1 MSEVLELVVTSE
13 AEARDYFE
21 VAMAGG
27 FDNLSVLIKFDGWPS
42 LDIDIE
48 GDRYHSSLPTGV
60 LKALIEYQSAIN
72 RAYASIVYG
81 KTAKSMTEEDR
92 KEIELVFNVH
102 EGSTET
108 DAKLWDTLTELGAK
122 AIERMTGKQLV
133 MTVLGAA
140 FLASATYGS
149 VHWMDTNAA
158 IQADANK
165 QQMVTQI
172 LTQNEHL
179 AQLQADLAKASLTLV
194 KGAYDANKI
203 SYGDVE
209 LSKHQIEAINQRG
222 RETTAVTR
230 VDGAYEVVQLK
241 RFDDKWRVVL
251 YSERTGQI
259 QTDLFKGQNAAAC
272 IEEISL
278 AFAKHTPVELLVL
291 GRYKAGVIQ
300 AATILGSNQSGL
312 LEPEAAQAGGNTDDE
327 EASD

>member
-1 MSEVLELVVTSE
+1 MSDVVELVIQSE
-13 AEARDYFE
+13 EQAQGYFQQ
-21 VAMAGG
+21 ALDGA

-48 GDRYHSSLPTGV
+48 GPRYHSSLPTGV

-72 RAYASIVYG
+72 RAYASIAYG

-92 KEIELVFNVH
+92 KEVELVFNVH
-102 EGSTET
+102 EGSTDT
-108 DAKLWDTLTELGAK
+108 DTELWGTLTTLGAK

-133 MTVLGAA
+133 ITVLGAA

-149 VHWMDTNAA
+149 VHWMDTQAA

-165 QQMVTQI
+165 QQMVAQI
-172 LTQNEHL
+172 LNQNEHL
-179 AQLQADLAKASLTLV
+179 AQLQADLGRASLTLV

-209 LSKHQIEAINQRG
+209 LSKPQIEAINQRG
-222 RETTAVTR
+222 RETTAVSR
-230 VDGAYEVVQLK
+230 IDGAYEIVQLK

-251 YSERTGQI
+251 FSERTGQI
-259 QTDLFKGQNAAAC
+259 QTDLFRGQNAAKC

-278 AFAKHTPVELLVL
+278 AFAKHQPVELLVL
-291 GRYKAGVIQ
+291 GRYKAGTIQ
-300 AATILGSNQSGL
+300 SANILGSTQSGL
-312 LEPEAAQAGGNTDDE
+312 LEPEVAAASEAEDDDSAE
-327 EASD
+327 